1 MGRMHRL
8 IRSATIALAALIL
21 IVGASMATNRALTP
35 PGSAP
40 LAETTAN
47 DVNDGPVMDVNDGAV
62 SQLDNGGGP
71 ENQLDNGGGP
81 SNQLDNGGVTEMQV
95 SGGTS
100 GVTLPD
106 AAMSR

>member
-1 MGRMHRL
+1 MGRLHQL
-8 IRSATIALAALIL
+8 IRSVTIALAALIL
-21 IVGASMATNRALTP
+21 IVGASMAANRVLAP
-35 PGSAP
+35 PNSAP
-40 LAETTAN
+40 LAEGTEN
-47 DVNDGPVMDVNDGAV
+47 DVNDGAVKDINDGAV

-81 SNQLDNGGVTEMQV
+81 DNQLDNGGVTDMQV

-100 GVTLPD
+100 GGTLPD